1 MEYAATIVLHEAVTK
16 PEALAAAATALG
28 STVQGLGTA
37 FAFVPIMTG
46 GRVEVDIPKFGE
58 APPLAVDVYDHRS
71 AAHATETALRLKAA
85 LESSTGWKIEHIPV

>member
-1 MEYAATIVLHEAVTK
+1 MDYTATIVLHAAVTK
-16 PEALAAAATALG
+16 PEALEAVAAALG

-37 FAFVPIMTG
+37 FAFVPIVTG

-71 AAHATETALRLKAA
+71 VAFATESALRLKAA
-85 LESSTGWKIEHIPV
+85 LETTTGWQIEYIEL